1 MHSGNINRT
10 DARAVVIKLEYLQL
24 QIDEL
29 LHNCPLAAYDRDQ
42 LKSYRQV
49 YRELQT
55 LVADENK
62 IIESDD
68 WRAASNDAELA
79 FYVPAVR
86 SLAGILTMSPSSDPY
101 TDQWA
106 ERFSAASLELKR
118 RLNAARCRS

>member
-1 MHSGNINRT
+1 MHSGNINRV
-10 DARAVVIKLEYLQL
+10 DARAVVIKLEDLQL
-24 QIDEL
+24 QVDEL

-55 LVADENK
+55 LVAEENR
-62 IIESDD
+62 IIESDA
-68 WRAASNDAELA
+68 WREISNAAELA

-86 SLAGILTMSPSSDPY
+86 SLAALLTMPPSSDPY

-106 ERFSAASLELKR
+106 ERFSAASVELKR